1 MLEILECKD
10 TEGYSYIL
18 DTIETSGKTHVVEA
32 FDSGKVIGHGIYAYN
47 PDFVE
52 IFDFSDGGD
61 LDVCDGIIRSVLFK
75 ACLKGIDNA
84 VFKIDDIN
92 KINKLKKLNFVKND
106 NKILNYLSNFMNS
119 CKNCNKID

>member
-1 MLEILECKD
+1 MGCNRQKVSIF
-10 TEGYSYIL
+10 TAR
-18 DTIETSGKTHVVEA
+18 VVSDLRISA
-32 FDSGKVIGHGIYAYN
+32 NQARKIQKPFFAKRLF